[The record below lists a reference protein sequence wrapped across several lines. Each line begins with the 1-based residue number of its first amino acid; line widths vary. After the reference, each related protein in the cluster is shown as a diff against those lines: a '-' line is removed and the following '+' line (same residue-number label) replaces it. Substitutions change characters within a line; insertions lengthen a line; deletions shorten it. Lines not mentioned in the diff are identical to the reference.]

1 MAQQPAGESVRRGPP
16 RNGRAKPLEAR
27 RDPELEAQH
36 ARALSA
42 ITAYAIISADGQ
54 GTIISWNQGAQ
65 RMFGYSEA
73 EVLGQNLTLLMP
85 ERLRSAHQ
93 RGLARATARGNVRQA
108 DRLLDLRGL
117 RKDGAEFPLEL
128 SLTTWT
134 MGGRR
139 FYSGIAR
146 DLTVRKQVEAA
157 LERLSY
163 RHELILNAAGEGIYG
178 VDLEGRVTFANPAAL
193 RLTGYD
199 AADLIGHSAHDSLHH
214 SKADGSP
221 YSPDDCPLS
230 ATLRD
235 GAIHDVAS
243 EVYWRK
249 DGSSFPVEYVSAPI
263 YDQSTIAGAV
273 VAFKDISERRHAE
286 DERARLL
293 ARERAARTEA
303 ENLAAER
310 AAILGQ
316 IADGVVIADAAGRL
330 TFANEAAR
338 RHYGIHTLGVPI
350 AEHARLHRLSRPDG
364 RPWPPDDL
372 PLARAVYRGD
382 TVIGAEMRIQRPDG
396 QEIAALA
403 SATPLVVG
411 DNARSGAVM
420 TLHDVSAR
428 RALDR
433 QKDDFLANVSHD
445 LRTPL
450 AAIMTSIGVVLANE
464 PPDVPEPLHRMLANI
479 DRAAERLAELVDNL
493 LELTRLQA
501 GRTRLRREPCD
512 LRELARRL
520 AAAIEP
526 LAQARDQRV
535 ELEVPPEPVPALVDA
550 GHLER
555 ALLNLLSNAQKYGRS
570 GGLIRLRLE
579 RHNGEVAFAVADDGP
594 GIAAADQ
601 AHIFERFFRSESE
614 ATHHREG
621 SGLGLPIARAMV
633 ELHGGRIWVDS
644 TPGHGATFWIAL
656 PSGLAAT
663 ACQDESP

>member
-16 RNGRAKPLEAR
+16 RNGRAKPLAAR

-73 EVLGQNLTLLMP
+73 EMLGQNLTLLMP

-372 PLARAVYRGD
+372 PLARAV
-382 TVIGAEMRIQRPDG
+382 
-396 QEIAALA
+396 
-403 SATPLVVG
+403 
-411 DNARSGAVM
+411 
-420 TLHDVSAR
+420 
-428 RALDR
+428 
-433 QKDDFLANVSHD
+433 
-445 LRTPL
+445 
-450 AAIMTSIGVVLANE
+450 
-464 PPDVPEPLHRMLANI
+464 
-479 DRAAERLAELVDNL
+479 
-493 LELTRLQA
+493 
-501 GRTRLRREPCD
+501 
-512 LRELARRL
+512 
-520 AAAIEP
+520 
-526 LAQARDQRV
+526 
-535 ELEVPPEPVPALVDA
+535 
-550 GHLER
+550 
-555 ALLNLLSNAQKYGRS
+555 
-570 GGLIRLRLE
+570 
-579 RHNGEVAFAVADDGP
+579 
-594 GIAAADQ
+594 
-601 AHIFERFFRSESE
+601 
-614 ATHHREG
+614 
-621 SGLGLPIARAMV
+621 
-633 ELHGGRIWVDS
+633 
-644 TPGHGATFWIAL
+644 
-656 PSGLAAT
+656 
-663 ACQDESP
+663 